1 MLSRLLP
8 NAVRIAR
15 PTRALRSSLPLSC
28 HFIRRY
34 ISPAV
39 NSIPLE
45 RQREIVAA
53 IRAYQKDGVT
63 VPWFDLAHRFRLSQ
77 SDMEQM
83 VALDDY
89 RRQKR
94 RELSARVTQLAD
106 RAFDPQRGRCDWASV
121 VKKLDMPLMECLG
134 RFDASLSSVPVR
146 SLPKFVDWLPNDFLL
161 LKEFVQQFPGTLTTD
176 DQQLVSAFMN
186 VKQAD
191 CAMAYNMCIRP
202 RMTTELFKLITS
214 YREKG
219 MLWKDIHQQIP
230 VFASLHT
237 LRCAYSQFKA
247 KVSSGPKLATSRV
260 RWTDAETARVCEI
273 IRQHHS
279 YRDMCS
285 CLRVAECEFP
295 DKSQQSV
302 RSKLK
307 NTLRERQGITVA
319 EMRQLKAL
327 VDEYGQDWVQIGQTM
342 DVTPEKARQIWD
354 QYQQHS
360 KLTKGWT
367 SRELDI
373 LRECIRDGIGS
384 AEASRRIGTKSQS
397 VCYLKMR
404 QVKLAGK
411 FNDSTEEKTA
421 NKLLWTSGDEAR
433 LLHLVTLYDP
443 RAIDWA
449 TIAGDLGRAVN
460 ACKLRY
466 RQLRKQRK
474 PKLAAEHADAV
485 SHAVKKQY
493 TQHQSVDWARV
504 SESVGLSERECL
516 EANQFGDGKA
526 RWIYDPDTFSWDMAN
541 RMTTFIEVNYPR
553 PLPVNYTA
561 VSNYMWIERDDCIK
575 MAGLLRGEMTWT
587 EDAVAKVVE
596 LRNQGTKY
604 KDIARQL
611 SPNLT
616 ARKTRGAVAI
626 LEATVSD
633 PGRFA

>member
-1 MLSRLLP
+1 
-8 NAVRIAR
+8 
-15 PTRALRSSLPLSC
+15 
-28 HFIRRY
+28 
-34 ISPAV
+34 
-39 NSIPLE
+39 
-45 RQREIVAA
+45 
-53 IRAYQKDGVT
+53 
-63 VPWFDLAHRFRLSQ
+63 
-77 SDMEQM
+77 MEQI
-83 VALDDY
+83 VALDND
-89 RRQKR
+89 RLQKQR
-94 RELSARVTQLAD
+94 KLSARVTQLAD

-134 RFDASLSSVPVR
+134 WFDASLSSVPVR
-146 SLPKFVDWLPNDFLL
+146 SLPKFVDWLPDDFPL
-161 LKEFVQQFPGTLTTD
+161 LKEFVQQFPGTLTSD
-176 DQQLVSAFMN
+176 DQRLVSAFMN

-237 LRCAYSQFKA
+237 LRY
-247 KVSSGPKLATSRV
+247 
-260 RWTDAETARVCEI
+260 
-273 IRQHHS
+273 
-279 YRDMCS
+279 
-285 CLRVAECEFP
+285 
-295 DKSQQSV
+295 
-302 RSKLK
+302 
-307 NTLRERQGITVA
+307 
-319 EMRQLKAL
+319 
-327 VDEYGQDWVQIGQTM
+327 
-342 DVTPEKARQIWD
+342 
-354 QYQQHS
+354 
-360 KLTKGWT
+360 
-367 SRELDI
+367 
-373 LRECIRDGIGS
+373 
-384 AEASRRIGTKSQS
+384 
-397 VCYLKMR
+397 
-404 QVKLAGK
+404 
-411 FNDSTEEKTA
+411 STEEKTA

-460 ACKLRY
+460 ACRHKY

-526 RWIYDPDTFSWDMAN
+526 RWIYDLDTFSWDMAN
-541 RMTTFIEVNYPR
+541 RMTTFIEVNYLR
-553 PLPVNYTA
+553 PLPVNYAA

-616 ARKTRGAVAI
+616 ARK
-626 LEATVSD
+626 
-633 PGRFA
+633 

>member
-373 LRECIRDGIGS
+373 LREC
-384 AEASRRIGTKSQS
+384 
-397 VCYLKMR
+397 
-404 QVKLAGK
+404 
-411 FNDSTEEKTA
+411 
-421 NKLLWTSGDEAR
+421 DEAR

-596 LRNQGTKY
+596 LRSQGTKY

-616 ARKTRGAVAI
+616 ARKLRM
-626 LEATVSD
+626 
-633 PGRFA
+633 

>member
-1 MLSRLLP
+1 M
-8 NAVRIAR
+8 A
-15 PTRALRSSLPLSC
+15 
-28 HFIRRY
+28 
-34 ISPAV
+34 
-39 NSIPLE
+39 
-45 RQREIVAA
+45 
-53 IRAYQKDGVT
+53 
-63 VPWFDLAHRFRLSQ
+63 LSQ

-247 KVSSGPKLATSRV
+247 K
-260 RWTDAETARVCEI
+260 
-273 IRQHHS
+273 
-279 YRDMCS
+279 
-285 CLRVAECEFP
+285 
-295 DKSQQSV
+295 
-302 RSKLK
+302 
-307 NTLRERQGITVA
+307 
-319 EMRQLKAL
+319 
-327 VDEYGQDWVQIGQTM
+327 
-342 DVTPEKARQIWD
+342 
-354 QYQQHS
+354 
-360 KLTKGWT
+360 
-367 SRELDI
+367 
-373 LRECIRDGIGS
+373 
-384 AEASRRIGTKSQS
+384 
-397 VCYLKMR
+397 MR
-404 QVKLAGK
+404 QVKLA
-411 FNDSTEEKTA
+411 DSTEEKTA

-616 ARKTRGAVAI
+616 ARKLRM
-626 LEATVSD
+626 
-633 PGRFA
+633 